1 MKLQA
6 AIVEAALAASLL
18 VLSSAAIT
26 AMAYNT
32 AGVYQSPAQQ
42 VNAAYDMFRIM
53 QGNISYAQCIIRGG
67 TCAEAELGEIMKIYR
82 LGYIG
87 IDAGMLD
94 AHAGNAT
101 ACSSRYRLCEP
112 IELEGHSIMCVY
124 TCAG

>member
-6 AIVEAALAASLL
+6 AIIEAALAASLL
-18 VLSSAAIT
+18 VLSSTAIT

-32 AGVYQSPAQQ
+32 AGMGQGPAQQ
-42 VNAAYDMFRIM
+42 VDAAYDVLHIM
-53 QGNISYAQCIIRGG
+53 QGNISYAQCMIGG
-67 TCAEAELGEIMKIYR
+67 GACAEAELGEIMKVYR

-87 IDAGMLD
+87 IDSGMID

-112 IELEGHSIMCVY
+112 IELGGDRIMCVY